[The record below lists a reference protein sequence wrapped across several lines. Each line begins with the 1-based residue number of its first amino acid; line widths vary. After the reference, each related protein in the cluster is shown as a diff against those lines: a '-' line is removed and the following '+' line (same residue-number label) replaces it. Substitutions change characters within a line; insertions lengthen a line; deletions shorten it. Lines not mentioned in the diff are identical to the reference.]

1 MWKEQKNEC
10 VNYPS
15 SRFLIGSYEA
25 AFCLLIFEDDRWKG
39 LKGRRG
45 YFRAGRAGKMG
56 WVGGLEKWEGWGA
69 AWGLSRWRKQGLG
82 GVRRAQLCP
91 GHLSNVT
98 LKLEFEH
105 VPAM

>member
-1 MWKEQKNEC
+1 MEDEC

-25 AFCLLIFEDDRWKG
+25 AFCLLVYEDDRWEG

-56 WVGGLEKWEGWGA
+56 WVGRVGGSLGPEQVEKAGP
-69 AWGLSRWRKQGLG
+69 G
-82 GVRRAQLCP
+82 G
-91 GHLSNVT
+91 
-98 LKLEFEH
+98 
-105 VPAM
+105 